1 MRSLQ
6 ANPLNPGE
14 RGIALIAVLGFLA
27 TMSLLTIGVVSAA
40 RTTVTNASRHLV
52 RAQAQAAI
60 ESGIDFAANQLAQ
73 ARGTAPALLSQ
84 PETLEIGG
92 FRVQVSVRPERAKI
106 DLNFAD
112 AQLLAT
118 LFRAGGANHD
128 DAQALAASVEDWRDG
143 DDLLHLKGAEF
154 RQYKEQGLDYGPAN
168 GFFVSVD
175 ELRLVLGMTEKIY
188 ACVRPQLTILTQSPG
203 IELEMAAPMIRRA
216 LGLEERSEANG
227 AAGASVIASQLI
239 TPGQVFEI
247 TARLEDTVR
256 HVKRSERVMIRITGD
271 PNDLFWSLNIEPAI
285 PLEAAARR
293 HCPSKGSSFPQ

>member
-1 MRSLQ
+1 MRNIL
-6 ANPLNPGE
+6 ANPLNAGE

-27 TMSLLTIGVVSAA
+27 TMSLLAIGVVSAA

-92 FRVQVSVRPERAKI
+92 FRVQVSVRPERAKV

-112 AQLLAT
+112 AELLAT
-118 LFRAGGANHD
+118 LFRAGGASHD

-175 ELRLVLGMTEKIY
+175 ELRLVLGMTGQIY

-247 TARLEDTVR
+247 TARLEDSVR
-256 HVKRSERVMIRITGD
+256 QVKRSERVMIRITGD
-271 PNDLFWSLNIEPAI
+271 PNDPFWSLNIEPAI

-293 HCPSKGSSFPQ
+293 HCPAKSPSFP

>member
-1 MRSLQ
+1 MRNTS
-6 ANPLNPGE
+6 ANHLNAGE
-14 RGIALIAVLGFLA
+14 NGIALIAVLGFLA

-40 RTTVTNASRHLV
+40 RTTVANASRHLV

-60 ESGIDFAANQLAQ
+60 ESGIDFAANQLVQ

-92 FRVQVSVRPERAKI
+92 FRVQVSVRPERAKV

-112 AQLLAT
+112 AELLAT
-118 LFRAGGANHD
+118 LFRAGGASHD

-143 DDLLHLKGAEF
+143 DDLLHLKGAEV
-154 RQYKEQGLDYGPAN
+154 RQYKEQGLDYGPPN
-168 GFFVSVD
+168 RFFASVD
-175 ELRLVLGMTEKIY
+175 ELRLVLGMTEQIY

-203 IELEMAAPMIRRA
+203 IELEMAAPMIGRA

-227 AAGASVIASQLI
+227 AAGASVIAGQLI

-247 TARLEDTVR
+247 TARLEDAAR
-256 HVKRSERVMIRITGD
+256 HVKRAERVMIRITGD
-271 PNDLFWSLNIEPAI
+271 PNDPFWSLNIDPAI
-285 PLEAAARR
+285 PLEEAARR
-293 HCPSKGSSFPQ
+293 HCPAKSPSLS

>member
-1 MRSLQ
+1 MRNIL
-6 ANPLNPGE
+6 ANPLNAGE

-27 TMSLLTIGVVSAA
+27 TMSLLAIGVVSAA

-92 FRVQVSVRPERAKI
+92 FRVQVSVRPERAKV

-112 AQLLAT
+112 ADLLAT
-118 LFRAGGANHD
+118 LFRAGGASHD

-175 ELRLVLGMTEKIY
+175 ELRLVLGMTGQIY

-247 TARLEDTVR
+247 TARLEDSVR
-256 HVKRSERVMIRITGD
+256 QVKRSERVMIRITGD
-271 PNDLFWSLNIEPAI
+271 PNDPFWSLNIEPAI

-293 HCPSKGSSFPQ
+293 HCPAKSPSFP